1 MKRHPFDP
9 FSLTAG
15 AVFVALGI
23 WFLVAGSD
31 VIDNAN
37 WVWPALLIALGAAG
51 LASALRRDEPAP
63 VPEETASIPDAGDAG

>member
-15 AVFVALGI
+15 AMFVALGI
-23 WFLVAGSD
+23 WFLIAGSD

-51 LASALRRDEPAP
+51 LASALRRDEPDHVAEETGP
-63 VPEETASIPDAGDAG
+63 VPD